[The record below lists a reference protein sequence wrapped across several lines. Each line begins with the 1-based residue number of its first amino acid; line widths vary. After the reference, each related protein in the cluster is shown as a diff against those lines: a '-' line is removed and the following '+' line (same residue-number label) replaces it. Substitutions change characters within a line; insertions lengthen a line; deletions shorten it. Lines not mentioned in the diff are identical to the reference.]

1 MNMTFNDTYEIQ
13 SVIGRGGMSTVYLAE
28 HKRLHN
34 RWAVK
39 EVRKQQ
45 GVRFDFL
52 AEANILKRLQHPML
66 PRIVDIF
73 EDGATLYIVEDYV
86 QGISS
91 GTISTSTTGSMR
103 PSVSSGSAICAM
115 C

>member
-52 AEANILKRLQHPML
+52 AESNILKRKSIRKVSYVYASPMML
-66 PRIVDIF
+66 SMSPRITLRIVDLPAF
-73 EDGATLYIVEDYV
+73 
-86 QGISS
+86 
-91 GTISTSTTGSMR
+91 
-103 PSVSSGSAICAM
+103 SAFHSA
-115 C
+115 